1 MKLSDY
7 KNKLNLDKDFVE
19 AKNELQLQFE
29 LGNAV
34 LRARLEKGL
43 SQTEL
48 ANAIGTK
55 QANISRIEA
64 GLGNPTI
71 SLIQKLATFL
81 ELKVSITTH
90 EIAPE
95 QSKMIHYSI
104 ETINS
109 SSILVQDWPQFFKFN
124 LDSQKSSMAKEGA
137 IA

>member
-7 KNKLNLDKDFVE
+7 KNKLNRNKEFVE

-71 SLIQKLATFL
+71 SLIQKIATFL
-81 ELKVSITTH
+81 ELKVSITAN
-90 EIAPE
+90 EIVSE
-95 QSKMIHYSI
+95 QSKKIYFSI
-104 ETINS
+104 ETISS
-109 SSILVQDWPQFFKFN
+109 SSILMPDWPQPIFST
-124 LDSQKSSMAKEGA
+124 DSLKSSAKEEA